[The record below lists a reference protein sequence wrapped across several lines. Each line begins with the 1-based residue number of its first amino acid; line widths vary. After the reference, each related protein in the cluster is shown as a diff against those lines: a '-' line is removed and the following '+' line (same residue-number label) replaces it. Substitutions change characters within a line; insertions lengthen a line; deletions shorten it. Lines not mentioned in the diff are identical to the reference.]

1 MNENDTFVPIEKQY
15 KMMNSSLKIY
25 ELSLKL
31 IEKGIPISRIKETGI
46 FEDYIKLKFNVKNDN
61 LNEFDEFDKKV
72 VEELKNISEEY
83 KEHT

>member
-1 MNENDTFVPIEKQY
+1 MILVF
-15 KMMNSSLKIY
+15 L
-25 ELSLKL
+25 
-31 IEKGIPISRIKETGI
+31 GI